1 MNLFSFIEKR
11 KQIQIYTLFTFL
23 SSSLSYFDFS
33 SFELMENFQEFTIL
47 KPKNTISSFNDILL
61 GICLFTQKNNYFIN
75 KSLKNFL
82 IDSSKLAYKKK
93 GVLSLF
99 EKIYFTKNYK
109 ECKKIL
115 ANEIKDFYEEAV
127 KKSLVKY
134 KTPVI
139 TSEIFF
145 LTSIS
150 QNPIFFKNFLKF
162 FIKNQ
167 KQWFLL
173 KYKLVR
179 HIYFENYFLNNSI
192 NKNLL
197 NYTYLLDKYSFIKKT
212 KKIGKNQIESNFFE
226 QIFKIMKKFFRSK
239 KKLTIIK
246 KDNESILKLRSLLF
260 SSLLKSNFQK
270 ILEDD
275 ILLNVKDFSKRKYKS
290 NLRKKFE

>member
-47 KPKNTISSFNDILL
+47 KSKKTISSFNDILL

-75 KSLKNFL
+75 KSLKKFL
-82 IDSSKLAYKKK
+82 IHSSTLTSKKK
-93 GVLSLF
+93 SALSLF

-109 ECKKIL
+109 EYKKLL

-139 TSEIFF
+139 TSEIFI

-275 ILLNVKDFSKRKYKS
+275 ILLNVKDFSKRKYK
-290 NLRKKFE
+290 NNPKKKFK